1 MSETLIAIIAILS
14 IIVGTVVFI
23 SGALHFVNRP
33 NCKLMGDTMGY
44 ESYWSIRTSCM
55 IKVDGKLIPIGSY
68 RVIK

>member
-1 MSETLIAIIAILS
+1 M
-14 IIVGTVVFI
+14 FI